1 MDDYFFEKEELS
13 LTPKQRI
20 SRLKTTFDGLR
31 QQGLLTLVD
40 IVLNHTAHNSE
51 WIIDHPEATY
61 NTDDCPH
68 LWSAWELDK
77 GLRDFSRE
85 YAKRKIP
92 ECPSA
97 PYISNEGDL

>member
-1 MDDYFFEKEELS
+1 MPLNIQYWKEQSDFFAMDE
-13 LTPKQRI
+13 
-20 SRLKTTFDGLR
+20 
-31 QQGLLTLVD
+31 
-40 IVLNHTAHNSE
+40 
-51 WIIDHPEATY
+51 IIDHPEATY